1 MLSPRDVAVDSHTA
15 PTHLTINLKQSKRDP
30 FSMGTTLHVGATG
43 DTLSPVTALLAYLAI
58 EPSVSGP
65 LFLFENGLT
74 LSRPRLIRALHQV
87 LLLAGIDDSRYSGH
101 SFRIGAAT
109 AAAKAGVSESM
120 IQTIGRWKSS
130 AYLLYI
136 RTL

>member
-1 MLSPRDVAVDSHTA
+1 VCHISLA
-15 PTHLTINLKQSKRDP
+15 PPLQKSYLHP
-30 FSMGTTLHVGATG
+30 WHVGATG
-43 DTLSPVTALLAYLAI
+43 DTLCPVTALLAYLAI
-58 EPSVSGP
+58 RPSVPGP

-87 LLLAGIDDSRYSGH
+87 LLLASIDDSRYGGH
-101 SFRIGAAT
+101 SFRIGAAM

-136 RTL
+136 RTPWQRITAVSASQVSSPST